1 MKETRKSLKAY
12 FIVVGILGILSIIDP
27 IVMTADILT
36 KAISITI
43 TLVISVMFI
52 FYGVK
57 LYDYLQTSPKTIVNF
72 IVISLGIRVLLGLL
86 AGQWIIIVLIL
97 LGWYLIHNV
106 KKLSTQPSVVDN
118 RK

>member
-1 MKETRKSLKAY
+1 MKETKKSLKAY
-12 FIVVGILGILSIIDP
+12 FIVVGILGILSSISP
-27 IVMTADILT
+27 VVMTADILT
-36 KAISITI
+36 KAINIISI
-43 TLVISVMFI
+43 VISAMFI

-57 LYDYLQTSPKTIVNF
+57 LYGYLQTSPKTIINF
-72 IVISLGIRVLLGLL
+72 IVISLSIRVLLGLL
-86 AGQWIIIVLIL
+86 VGQCIIIVLIL